1 MNDFT
6 NNLYRSLWPLEF
18 WPSICR
24 WQTFTNGANLQLC
37 SEPFKCGWTNY
48 KPWWYM
54 HQTIHLKPDMMGN
67 NACLCTETG
76 QGCFPIWKKKPLSTE
91 SLTIHTNNTHRH
103 WNAELLFRRE
113 QRFGWEKK
121 KISQYK
127 FLQHSRAEIRC
138 AKNVISLPLC
148 YRPMQHDH
156 SEITTSS

>member
-121 KISQYK
+121 KS
-127 FLQHSRAEIRC
+127 HSINSSSTQGLRSVAP
-138 AKNVISLPLC
+138 KTLSLSLFVTVPC
-148 YRPMQHDH
+148 NM
-156 SEITTSS
+156 ITVK